1 MREPTMRR
9 DRRIPG
15 IALLLG
21 LAGALPFLTLAAA
34 IVLAP
39 PPYNFT
45 AEILL
50 TGYGVAI
57 LSFMGGVHW
66 GLAMRDGRAAQYG
79 ISVLAALYAWP
90 ALLLGTAG
98 GWLYL
103 AAGFLLLFGFDA
115 WIQRQDW
122 TAAWYLRLRLPLS
135 LAAAGSLTVAA
146 LLR

>member
-1 MREPTMRR
+1 MMRR
-9 DRRIPG
+9 SHQIPRM
-15 IALLLG
+15 ALLLG
-21 LAGALPFLTLAAA
+21 GAGALPFLLLAAA
-34 IVLAP
+34 TVLAP
-39 PPYNFT
+39 PPYSFT
-45 AEILL
+45 AELLL
-50 TGYGVAI
+50 TGYGIAI

-79 ISVLAALYAWP
+79 VSVLAALYAWP

-103 AAGFLLLFGFDA
+103 AAGFVLLLGFDA

-122 TAAWYLRLRLPLS
+122 TTAWYLRLRLPLS
-135 LAAAGSLTVAA
+135 LAAIGSLGLAA

>member
-1 MREPTMRR
+1 MMRR
-9 DRRIPG
+9 SHQIPR

-21 LAGALPFLTLAAA
+21 AAGALPFLALAAA
-34 IVLAP
+34 TVLAP
-39 PPYNFT
+39 PPYSFT

-50 TGYGVAI
+50 TGYGIAI

-66 GLAMRDGRAAQYG
+66 GLAMRDGRTAQYG

-103 AAGFLLLFGFDA
+103 AAGFVLLFGFDA
-115 WIQRQDW
+115 WAQRRDW
-122 TAAWYLRLRLPLS
+122 TAPWYLRLRLPLS
-135 LAAAGSLTVAA
+135 LAAAGSLAVAA